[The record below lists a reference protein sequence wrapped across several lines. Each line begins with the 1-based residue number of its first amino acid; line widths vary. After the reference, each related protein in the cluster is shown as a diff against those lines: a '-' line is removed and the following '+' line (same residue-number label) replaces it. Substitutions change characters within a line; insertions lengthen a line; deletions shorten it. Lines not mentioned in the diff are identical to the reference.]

1 MKLENISVEELK
13 QLKEIVDSFIDYSQ
27 SAIIK
32 NNFIESL
39 YKYSIADE
47 EGHTL
52 YGSLKLFGAKSF
64 RLTSS
69 HPNLL
74 NIPSTGSIYA
84 KPVKRCLVAKPGWII
99 YQVDLAA

>member
-1 MKLENISVEELK
+1 MSIEKLSLDELRS
-13 QLKEIVDSFIDYSQ
+13 LKEVIDSFLDYSN

-32 NNFIESL
+32 NNFIESF

-64 RLTSS
+64 RLTSNS
-69 HPNLL
+69 P
-74 NIPSTGSIYA
+74 
-84 KPVKRCLVAKPGWII
+84 
-99 YQVDLAA
+99 

>member
-1 MKLENISVEELK
+1 MNLENMSVEELK

-32 NNFIESL
+32 NNFIESF
-39 YKYSIADE
+39 YKYSTADE

-69 HPNLL
+69 HP
-74 NIPSTGSIYA
+74 
-84 KPVKRCLVAKPGWII
+84 
-99 YQVDLAA
+99 